1 MERLRAKLLLAQEE
15 IEYLKRHHDAETRD
29 ALAMVFPTYLNSVF
43 KSSVPR
49 LTIIRCLNCSAGVAQ

>member
-1 MERLRAKLLLAQEE
+1 MERLRAKLFQAQEE

-29 ALAMVFPTYLNSVF
+29 ALAMVFPTYLYSVYI
-43 KSSVPR
+43 SSLPP